1 MMNPT
6 KKKKLKKILEVL
18 NTEEEND
25 FFSLSKKIEVLGEDV
40 NSFSL
45 ENKTTRKKLELDI
58 ANIDK
63 RIKKIKNTDMSE
75 ITGLLEEMLKSFL
88 DMRASVESGR
98 KDYSLTIQ
106 QLIKQLS
113 QGLTGVEKTIKG
125 QPKPVWNFPQYLQTG
140 VRNTQFSPINPA
152 TEEGQAIIGTNSSPS
167 STVGSGTTTIA
178 SLGVAVQVSATS
190 VACRRVWVGA
200 HESNTG
206 TVVVGDS
213 NVVAASVGR
222 RGSPLYP
229 TQGDYFNIANLNL
242 LYVDSTANGDKINYY
257 YEV

>member
-1 MMNPT
+1 
-6 KKKKLKKILEVL
+6 
-18 NTEEEND
+18 
-25 FFSLSKKIEVLGEDV
+25 
-40 NSFSL
+40 
-45 ENKTTRKKLELDI
+45 
-58 ANIDK
+58 
-63 RIKKIKNTDMSE
+63 
-75 ITGLLEEMLKSFL
+75 
-88 DMRASVESGR
+88 
-98 KDYSLTIQ
+98 
-106 QLIKQLS
+106 
-113 QGLTGVEKTIKG
+113 
-125 QPKPVWNFPQYLQTG
+125 
-140 VRNTQFSPINPA
+140 
-152 TEEGQAIIGTNSSPS
+152 
-167 STVGSGTTTIA
+167 VGSGTTTIA